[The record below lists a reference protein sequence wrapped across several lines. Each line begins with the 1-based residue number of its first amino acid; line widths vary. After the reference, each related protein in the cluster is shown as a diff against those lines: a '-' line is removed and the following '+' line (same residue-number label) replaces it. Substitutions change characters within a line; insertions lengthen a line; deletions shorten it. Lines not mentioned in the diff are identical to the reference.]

1 MSDLVDNTPVSGS
14 YPSFLGD
21 NTLICRTYMSFL
33 THNSGKSGCYLSLL
47 TVKYG
52 GWGTY
57 ASLLTVKH
65 PSRGVICVYPN
76 HLAYST
82 QSERS
87 LASSTLAVQLKNL
100 WYAPKI
106 VVAIHHFHDVYGEVR
121 SDHLAK
127 FFYLGLTE

>member
-1 MSDLVDNTPVSGS
+1 MRLTIYSVSDLVDNTPVSGS

-21 NTLICRTYMSFL
+21 NTLIYRSYMQLL
-33 THNSGKSGCYLSLL
+33 THNSGKSGCYL
-47 TVKYG
+47 
-52 GWGTY
+52 
-57 ASLLTVKH
+57 SLLTVKH